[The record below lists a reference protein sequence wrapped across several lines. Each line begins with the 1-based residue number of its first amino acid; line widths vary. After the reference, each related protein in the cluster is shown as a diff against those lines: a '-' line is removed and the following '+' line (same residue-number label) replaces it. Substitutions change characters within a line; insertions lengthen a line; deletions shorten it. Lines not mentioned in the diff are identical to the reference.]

1 MGIISSKAEADAV
14 SGSSSV
20 KSMVPCHKSYA
31 EVLDQI
37 SFIFTFRLVAEKNER
52 HHGDALWFSA
62 LAVRAAG
69 VVGKE
74 TRWRR
79 AVKASVV

>member
-1 MGIISSKAEADAV
+1 MGCNSGKAEAVAV

-20 KSMVPCHKSYA
+20 KSMVPCHKSSA
-31 EVLDQI
+31 EVLPQR
-37 SFIFTFRLVAEKNER
+37 SFNFIYRLFSAKNEQ
-52 HHGDALWFSA
+52 HHGDALWA
-62 LAVRAAG
+62 IAVRAAG